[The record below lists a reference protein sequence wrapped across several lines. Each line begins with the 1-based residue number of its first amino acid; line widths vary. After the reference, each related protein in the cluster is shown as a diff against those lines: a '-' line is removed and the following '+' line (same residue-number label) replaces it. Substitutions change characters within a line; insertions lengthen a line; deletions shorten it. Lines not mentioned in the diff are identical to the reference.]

1 MSVHANGAKSCIAHS
16 LDGGDEPDD
25 YWYGQAA
32 QVLKELDDAGFVVT
46 AKSEVASLK
55 RLLDD
60 LTDSDIG
67 EVQARNQE
75 LRESNQALHAEV
87 RRLGGGML

>member
-1 MSVHANGAKSCIAHS
+1 VSEHANGAKSCIAKS
-16 LDGGDEPDD
+16 LDGGDEPGDF
-25 YWYGQAA
+25 WYEAA
-32 QVLKELDDAGFVVT
+32 SEVLDADGFVVT
-46 AKSEVASLK
+46 EKSEIASLK

-67 EVQARNQE
+67 EVQASNQE
-75 LRESNQALHAEV
+75 LWESNQALHAEV